1 MNKAGFSQNGQL
13 NVAVAGLGWWGKVI
27 IEALKDNPK
36 IRVVK
41 TIDPIPAAGEWAKT
55 QGLDFATDYNVA
67 LADPKVGGVILCL
80 SLIHIYVT
88 WADIDWLPAWVAY
101 LAHI

>member
-41 TIDPIPAAGEWAKT
+41 TIDPVPVSYTHLDVYKRQCQHRGN
-55 QGLDFATDYNVA
+55 QGR
-67 LADPKVGGVILCL
+67 
-80 SLIHIYVT
+80 
-88 WADIDWLPAWVAY
+88 
-101 LAHI
+101 